1 MSKAV
6 KRSAEHELK
15 FAQSHKTIYADHIMR
30 FAFGPVVSKLDFGIS
45 HELGDQLP
53 EISTTVIIPTPNL
66 LDVLPLIIEQSKN
79 PEVKDEMVSKLKN
92 IIAKFE
98 EED

>member
-6 KRSAEHELK
+6 KRSADHELK
-15 FAQSHKTIYADHIMR
+15 FAQNHKTIYADHIMR
-30 FAFGPVVSKLDFGIS
+30 FAFGPVVSKLDLGIS
-45 HELGDQLP
+45 RDLGDQLP
-53 EISTTVIIPTPNL
+53 EISTTVVIPTPSL

-79 PEVKDEMVSKLKN
+79 PEIQNEMISKLKN

-98 EED
+98 EA

>member
-6 KRSAEHELK
+6 KKSPEHEFK
-15 FAQSHKTIYADHIMR
+15 FAQNHKTIYADHIMR

-45 HELGDQLP
+45 HDMGDQLP

-79 PEVKDEMVSKLKN
+79 PAIQNEMISKLKN

-98 EED
+98 EN

>member
-6 KRSAEHELK
+6 KKSPEHEFK
-15 FAQSHKTIYADHIMR
+15 FAQNHKTIYADHIMR

-45 HELGDQLP
+45 HDMGDQLP
-53 EISTTVIIPTPNL
+53 TVIIPTPSL

-79 PEVKDEMVSKLKN
+79 PAIQNEMISKLKN

-98 EED
+98 EN